1 MEERIGP
8 ITETKAFEQLGLLV
22 LDGSGSM
29 GEPGISDQPKAEEIN
44 HAVRGLM
51 SHLRNS
57 RQREN
62 FHLAVVTYDHRV
74 QTGRLAPTPV
84 TQVDDTADY
93 NPLEGH
99 GGETA
104 IGDALE
110 GAYAVAQ
117 AFLNGQSTASRSVVI
132 VVMSDGQNNRGKNP
146 IEVAEQ
152 IKQSGQRITVCA
164 AGYGRDR
171 GLDEQ

>member
-1 MEERIGP
+1 M
-8 ITETKAFEQLGLLV
+8 
-22 LDGSGSM
+22 
-29 GEPGISDQPKAEEIN
+29 
-44 HAVRGLM
+44 RGLM
-51 SHLRNS
+51 SRLRNS

-62 FHLAVVTYDHRV
+62 FYLAVVTYDHRV
-74 QTGRLAPTPV
+74 QTGRLEPTPV

-93 NPLEGH
+93 NPLKDH

-110 GAYAVAQ
+110 GAYEVAE
-117 AFLNGQSTASRSVVI
+117 AFLKGQSAASRSVVI

-146 IEVAEQ
+146 VEVAER

-171 GLDEQ
+171 GLDEMTLKRLVSEPQGYKFTMNTNELRDFFEASISQVRG